1 MYHRTD
7 SFANKDST
15 GVLSWDNRSNNLVTL
30 RKKPTPWD
38 NTTTLSSSAVAFM
51 ELWLIEPLDPS
62 IQPPN
67 NAYTIRNLSNGK
79 YLTSRNGT
87 SVILETPTGTPKL
100 TSEGWTITPDPS
112 GHHHISKMQ
121 FARNIGFKNNQVNAI
136 LGSGLNERWDL
147 QKVSMSASPDIQ
159 QELFKSNIIQAN
171 QGLME
176 SQLYLLDSEYL
187 ILSQGMLQ
195 EIWNGMTKHKYRR
208 DLYDE
213 DDFAIAFKSAVAKWG
228 VRSVLKDVNDSV
240 ATNSKNIAFFCAF
253 MVAGPNP
260 NPDPNSVPVPPPTY
274 NFNGYNITLSADSS
288 KKALFFDPRNGKF
301 VTPINSNRPFT
312 VIG

>member
-1 MYHRTD
+1 MSYINPGVY
-7 SFANKDST
+7 SFVNKDST
-15 GVLSWDNRSNNLVTL
+15 GVLSWGNRSKNLVTL
-30 RKKPTPWD
+30 RKKSTPWD
-38 NTTTLSSSAVAFM
+38 NTTTLSSSAMAFM
-51 ELWLIEPLDPS
+51 ELWLVEPLDPS

-67 NAYTIRNLSNGK
+67 NVYTIRNLSSGK
-79 YLTSRNGT
+79 YLTSHNGT
-87 SVILETPTGTPKL
+87 SVILDNPTSNF
-100 TSEGWTITPDPS
+100 TSEGWIITPEPS
-112 GHHHISKMQ
+112 GYNHISKMQ
-121 FARNIGFKNNQVNAI
+121 FTKNIGFQNNQVNAI

-159 QELFKSNIIQAN
+159 QELFKSNIIKAN

-288 KKALFFDPRNGKF
+288 KKALFFE
-301 VTPINSNRPFT
+301 
-312 VIG
+312 